1 MAALLGPLLLAPATN
16 APHRRRAQVASGWLV
31 LPLLLSLG
39 SARGGGKL
47 QLRGDDAG
55 QIEFEPTGAAK
66 LIGDEHSI
74 NTTVGFGVGGE
85 LIVGDQAASG
95 AASLNISG
103 CTLSS
108 EGLAITADCPLRDTE
123 TTANVSAL
131 QAQVANL
138 TAQVAEVEALRQQ
151 VSILSRVYKQTRSFI
166 VHDGSANRKRLR
178 LGDFVSNAGS
188 GHQWME
194 ITIIGSHRGGFS
206 CAHANSVKEC
216 ERAYYRKSKRSSR
229 ACKLGLK
236 PTRPSVCSSP
246 VPLPSLPKLCVF
258 GMRSDHLCWRLHELV
273 RSRRSVLGRG

>member
-1 MAALLGPLLLAPATN
+1 MPAL
-16 APHRRRAQVASGWLV
+16 VSGWMA
-31 LPLLLSLG
+31 LPILLSLVAVRS
-39 SARGGGKL
+39 SATLKL
-47 QLRGDDAG
+47 QGHTKG
-55 QIEFEPTGAAK
+55 QIEFEPTGTAK
-66 LIGDEHSI
+66 IMGDERSI
-74 NTTVGFGVGGE
+74 NTTVDFAVGGE
-85 LIVGDQAASG
+85 LIVGDQAESG
-95 AASLNISG
+95 VASLNISG

-108 EGLAITADCPLRDTE
+108 EGLTITADCPLRDME

-236 PTRPSVCSSP
+236 STRPSVCPS
-246 VPLPSLPKLCVF
+246 PLPLPYLPKLCVF